1 MEVSELP
8 DKTQEALLNFVRALA
23 RRQAR
28 LDAAEERQKRQRVSP
43 PPVIEPDEKPM
54 AADAENRLKLSE
66 ALTPHAAV
74 AILQSKGIAV
84 SERTLREKARKLG
97 ACRIIGKAMFLMPED
112 IDAIIEGAKPKAK
125 ISVNGAPS
133 VSQWSEADTDRL
145 RERLAAKKPR
155 GRPKSTKPSSVQ
167 S

>member
-1 MEVSELP
+1 MEFSELP
-8 DKTQEALLNFVRALA
+8 DQAQEALLNFVRALA

-28 LDAAEERQKRQRVSP
+28 IDAAEERQKRERVSP
-43 PPVIEPDEKPM
+43 ARLIEPDEKPV

-97 ACRIIGKAMFLMPED
+97 ACRIIGKAMFLMPAD
-112 IDAIIEGAKPKAK
+112 IEAIIEAAKPKAK
-125 ISVNGAPS
+125 ISLGALP
-133 VSQWSEADTDRL
+133 EGDYAALLKL
-145 RERLAAKKPR
+145 REKQARADAGHKAAKF
-155 GRPKSTKPSSVQ
+155 GRRRKQ
-167 S
+167 DR